1 VVRELNIKGD
11 IMKGL
16 IIKPKWANLILDG
29 KKTIEVR
36 GSKTNI
42 RGTIGIIESGS
53 KKVFGTANLLRCS
66 EMTYSSFI
74 ECRDEHKLEITYTE
88 LLKIYPK
95 PYMWWLVDI
104 KRYDIPVAYEHKQG
118 CVIWVNI

>member
-1 VVRELNIKGD
+1 
-11 IMKGL
+11 MKGL
-16 IIKPKWANLILDG
+16 IIKPKWAELILQG

-36 GSKTNI
+36 GNKTNI

-53 KKVFGTANLLRCS
+53 KKVFGTAELFHCTEFTKEKFEIWRN
-66 EMTYSSFI
+66 
-74 ECRDEHKLEITYTE
+74 EHKLDITYIE

-95 PYMWWLVDI
+95 PWAWCFTDI
-104 KRYDIPVAYEHKQG
+104 KKYDEPKTYKHKQG